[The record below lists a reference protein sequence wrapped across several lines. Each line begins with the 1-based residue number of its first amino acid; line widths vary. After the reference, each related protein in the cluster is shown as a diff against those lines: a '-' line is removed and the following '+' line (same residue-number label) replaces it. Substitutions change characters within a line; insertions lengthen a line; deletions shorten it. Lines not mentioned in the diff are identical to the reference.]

1 MDIKTLFG
9 LPAHPLLVHVPVVLI
24 PLCFVGALGLW
35 WKPWRDRLGWATA
48 VVLVFAGIFTQLAIG
63 SGQALRNE
71 LDTNGPLVRAHV
83 SIAENVRPW
92 LLLFFVFLVA
102 FLWVERKRRLDGRSV
117 SMKTPALA
125 ILFALTIGFGAV
137 STYWVVRIGHTGA
150 RAEWQHKMKVAQQ
163 HEQNDGGG
171 GEGGEGGGN

>member
-1 MDIKTLFG
+1 MDITTLFG

-48 VVLVFAGIFTQLAIG
+48 VVLVIAGIFTQLAIG
-63 SGQALRNE
+63 SGQALRDE
-71 LDTNGPLVRAHV
+71 LDRNGALVRAHV

-102 FLWVERKRRLDGRSV
+102 FLWVERRRRLEDRSV
-117 SMKTPALA
+117 SMRTPVLA
-125 ILFALTIGFGAV
+125 ILFALTVGFGAV

-150 RAEWQHKMKVAQQ
+150 KAEWQHKMKVAQQ
-163 HEQNDGGG
+163 RERNDGG